1 MDTNKQNVNTLE
13 MLMKGEREMEWRTLN
28 LYQEDNLLIDEEA
41 VIYAPKVSEYGN
53 VFGVE
58 GAGLADLPYL
68 NGIHISDNDTIA
80 DVSVKLNERLYYM
93 DMNGYQVGEALEI
106 EEDVDIVYCPLQ
118 KEFISVSDMNSY
130 LVYPYWDAGKEA
142 FSCIWLKEPQ
152 HTMDVSCEAGI
163 ILSDEFGHIGIHEIY
178 QLDGK
183 PVYDKCLLRYISQEN
198 QPTGLIMSSRELRKL
213 LNNTK

>member
-1 MDTNKQNVNTLE
+1 MKILKDVSTVVT
-13 MLMKGEREMEWRTLN
+13 MKGEREMEWRTLN

-41 VIYAPKVSEYGN
+41 VIYAAKVSEYGN

-58 GAGLADLPYL
+58 GAGLANLPEL
-68 NGIHISDNDTIA
+68 ENITISDSDTVA
-80 DVSVKLNERLYYM
+80 DVSEKLRERLY
-93 DMNGYQVGEALEI
+93 DLDRNGCKCGDALDI
-106 EEDVDIVYCPLQ
+106 SEDFDIVYSHKL
-118 KEFISVSDMNSY
+118 KKFMAVSDMNFYPVY
-130 LVYPYWDAGKEA
+130 LFLDRDKDD
-142 FSCIWLKEPQ
+142 FKSIWLNEPQ

-198 QPTGLIMSSRELRKL
+198 QHAGLIMSSRELRKL